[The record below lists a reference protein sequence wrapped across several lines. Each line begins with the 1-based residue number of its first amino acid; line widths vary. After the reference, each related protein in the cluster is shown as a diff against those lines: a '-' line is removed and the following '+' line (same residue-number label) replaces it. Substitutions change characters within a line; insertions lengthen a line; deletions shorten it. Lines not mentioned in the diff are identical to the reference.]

1 MPKVNIP
8 LSAEDFA
15 AINSKILNKGTI
27 KIEPKQ
33 EIKTDE
39 TTDFLTQAGNEAL
52 DNAKNISGF
61 KGEDE
66 TFDRNSVLTD
76 AKSKLVKNIN
86 YLFNNS
92 LTYGTSALSNVSNAF
107 SDDILTGIASVFG
120 TLSDVAGKSWLTGTE
135 KAELMNAS
143 FGTLNKRKPEVTVKE
158 FYTKSSYNGIP
169 FEVKNI
175 LNKIE
180 NIELKQRD
188 YKTIQSYDKN
198 NAINENTK
206 IMEDAI
212 KKRKEIGN
220 IGYLYI
226 KPITDIDGIAPAKI
240 PFEFNPKIS
249 EGALQA
255 KYAATSFLSRVG
267 EVQNYTGTSS
277 TTLSISVSYEITS
290 DGTKSS
296 NYTIDSWM
304 NIYTPEYI
312 DKIEA
317 AYRSLV
323 YPYFKEENGSVTYIR
338 PPAVKIILYENE
350 DDISNYDSK
359 MQMEYAYPKG
369 MNSSVFIKSQAN
381 KLFKQHKTF
390 VATSVTISKN
400 EENKNFFIKDK
411 VIRYSGFDVEMN
423 LIEVTED
430 YTDVIPDFITYYN
443 RYKGMK

>member
-143 FGTLNKRKPEVTVKE
+143 FGTPKRSP
-158 FYTKSSYNGIP
+158 
-169 FEVKNI
+169 
-175 LNKIE
+175 
-180 NIELKQRD
+180 
-188 YKTIQSYDKN
+188 
-198 NAINENTK
+198 
-206 IMEDAI
+206 
-212 KKRKEIGN
+212 KR
-220 IGYLYI
+220 YL
-226 KPITDIDGIAPAKI
+226 
-240 PFEFNPKIS
+240 
-249 EGALQA
+249 L
-255 KYAATSFLSRVG
+255 
-267 EVQNYTGTSS
+267 
-277 TTLSISVSYEITS
+277 
-290 DGTKSS
+290 
-296 NYTIDSWM
+296 
-304 NIYTPEYI
+304 
-312 DKIEA
+312 
-317 AYRSLV
+317 
-323 YPYFKEENGSVTYIR
+323 
-338 PPAVKIILYENE
+338 
-350 DDISNYDSK
+350 
-359 MQMEYAYPKG
+359 
-369 MNSSVFIKSQAN
+369 
-381 KLFKQHKTF
+381 
-390 VATSVTISKN
+390 
-400 EENKNFFIKDK
+400 
-411 VIRYSGFDVEMN
+411 
-423 LIEVTED
+423 
-430 YTDVIPDFITYYN
+430 
-443 RYKGMK
+443 